1 MNFHGDMAIKSL
13 RNWKTQN
20 LRTYNFEIAQDGSKK
35 DFFDYFFLQ
44 NYSFLYEFLFPI
56 KIWRCPGCVKSV
68 LRNSTDSADLL
79 KPYTIIISCFE
90 QNSKMNDR
98 FSNSFNKSW
107 YLECVLS
114 IYRKLF

>member
-1 MNFHGDMAIKSL
+1 MIMNFHGDMAITSL

-56 KIWRCPGCVKSV
+56 KI
-68 LRNSTDSADLL
+68 
-79 KPYTIIISCFE
+79 
-90 QNSKMNDR
+90 
-98 FSNSFNKSW
+98 
-107 YLECVLS
+107 
-114 IYRKLF
+114 